1 MKTYYWTD
9 KELKYYQKMA
19 CVCIKYLKDR
29 KQNFESNLKRD
40 GEGILHPKTLES
52 FILVL

>member
-9 KELKYYQKMA
+9 KGLKYYQNMA

-29 KQNFESNLKRD
+29 KQFFLKNLKRD
-40 GEGILHPKTLES
+40 GEGILHQKTLES
-52 FILVL
+52 FKLVL